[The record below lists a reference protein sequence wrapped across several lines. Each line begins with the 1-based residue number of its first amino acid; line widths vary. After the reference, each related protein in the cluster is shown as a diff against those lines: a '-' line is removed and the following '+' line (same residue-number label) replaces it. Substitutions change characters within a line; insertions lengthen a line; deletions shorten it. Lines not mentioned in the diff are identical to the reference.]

1 MVRYSNSKLLRLANL
16 LGTFLSSGLPI
27 ASIVAL
33 NYIHR
38 TILRL
43 LVVAIF
49 TMTFSLVLSLV
60 TSARRVEIFAAT
72 AA

>member
-1 MVRYSNSKLLRLANL
+1 MVRYSDSKLLRLANL
-16 LGTFLSSGLPI
+16 LGTALSSGLPI

-33 NYIHR
+33 NYVDR
-38 TILRL
+38 TINRL
-43 LVVAIF
+43 IVVTMF
-49 TMTFSLVLSLV
+49 TMMFSLILNLA

>member
-1 MVRYSNSKLLRLANL
+1 MIRYADSKLLRIANL
-16 LGTFLSSGLPI
+16 VATVLSSAIPI

-38 TILRL
+38 MIIR
-43 LVVAIF
+43 LVVIALF
-49 TMTFSLVLSLV
+49 TMTFSLILSLV
-60 TSARRVEIFAAT
+60 TSARRIEVFAAT